1 MMEPYMERLSCNWS
15 ADSLRLINTPSRRA
29 RANWLYVQ
37 ECGYFKTEPP
47 YFAQRAGLSS
57 YLILYTISGR
67 GSLVYQEKSYELS
80 EGQMFWIDCR
90 QSHMYQTVG
99 QGWEF
104 LWVHFYG
111 NGASGYYQEYI
122 QRNESPVQEEWEQV
136 QVQPLRR
143 LVEVNSRRGSTAELM
158 SAGLLTELLTELLLR
173 SAAGAGQQER
183 MIPEYL
189 VKAADYMDRHFKE
202 EISQEQLAE
211 ECHVSRYHF
220 SREFKRYL
228 GISFQ
233 EYLITARI
241 TCAKELLK
249 DTRQTVEEITYAIGM
264 QNVSHF
270 IRLFR
275 EREGMTPLKYR
286 MKWRE

>member
-1 MMEPYMERLSCNWS
+1 MEPYMERLSCNWS
-15 ADSLRLINTPSRRA
+15 ADSLRQINTPSQRA

-37 ECGYFKTEPP
+37 ECGYFRTEPP

-67 GSLVYQEKSYELS
+67 GSLTYQEKDYELS
-80 EGQMFWIDCR
+80 EGRIFWIDCR
-90 QSHMYQTVG
+90 TSHMYQALG
-99 QGWEF
+99 HGWEF

-122 QRNESPVQEEWEQV
+122 QRNESPIQEGWEPAQ
-136 QVQPLRR
+136 QLRQ
-143 LVEVNSRRGSTAELM
+143 LVEVNNRRGIAAELK
-158 SAGLLTELLTELLLR
+158 SASLLTELLTETILR
-173 SAAGAGQQER
+173 SSPGIGQQER
-183 MIPEYL
+183 MMPEYL
-189 VKAADYMDRHFKE
+189 VKAADYIDRHFKE
-202 EISQEQLAE
+202 EISQAQLAE
-211 ECHVSRYHF
+211 ACHVSRYHF

-249 DTRQTVEEITYAIGM
+249 DTRQTVEEITYGVGM

-275 EREGMTPLKYR
+275 EREGMTPMKYR
-286 MKWRE
+286 MQWRE